1 MPRISE
7 YLQKEACLLDLKA
20 TTKEEAIRELAG
32 HMTRVAL
39 VNDEK
44 QFIQDLLD
52 REKLGSTG
60 IGHKVAIPHAPTQSV
75 DGIVIGFARSS
86 AGVDFAAMDGDQVN
100 LIFAMGTN
108 PQELS
113 LYLQM
118 LAQLSR
124 LLRDESFRNELIH
137 TVKTADE
144 VINLFKKFE
153 KEG

>member
-1 MPRISE
+1 MERISE
-7 YLQKEACLLDLKA
+7 YLQKEACLMELKA
-20 TTKEEAIRELAG
+20 TTKEEAIRELSG
-32 HMTRVAL
+32 HMARVGL
-39 VNDEK
+39 VNDE
-44 QFIQDLLD
+44 QLFIHDLLE

-75 DGIVIGFARSS
+75 DGFVIGFARSS
-86 AGVDFAAMDGDQVN
+86 AGVDFAAMDGDEVN

-118 LAQLSR
+118 LSQLSR
-124 LLRDESFRNELIH
+124 LLRNETFRNELIH
-137 TVKTADE
+137 TAKTPED